1 MRRLLIALAA
11 TVALTLP
18 AAMTPA
24 ASAAPVP
31 QPDPLTTRV
40 SVANGQVQGNDRS
53 AASSSSRS
61 GRHVSFESLSTN
73 LVPGDTNGVVDVF
86 VRDRNLRTTSRISVS
101 GTGAQGNAG
110 SFGSAISGTGRYVAF
125 ISAASNLVPG
135 DTNGATDIFVRD
147 RLLWTTTRVSLP
159 TTGGQ
164 GNAGS
169 TVPSISYN
177 GRFVTFTSYAT
188 NLVPGDTNG
197 VPDLFVRDR
206 LFGTTTRVSISSTG
220 IQGNGQSGFTSS
232 MISGGGHHVIFYSE
246 ASNLV
251 PGDTNGAADIFV
263 RDLVLRTTSRV
274 SLTSGG
280 TQAYG
285 DSSGPAISADGRFA
299 AFSSWAAN
307 LVPDD
312 TNHAEDVFIRDPRT
326 GVTRRASVAT
336 GGGQRIGVSN
346 QPALSGDGQRVAFV
360 SNSFDLVPEDTNYAD
375 DVFLHEWSTN
385 TTTRLSVSPEGTE
398 ANASSNDPSIDHRGR
413 HVPFTSSATNM
424 VADDTNQRLD
434 VFVRDSPRST
444 AQPPPS

>member
-73 LVPGDTNGVVDVF
+73 LVPGDTNGVVDV
-86 VRDRNLRTTSRISVS
+86 S
-101 GTGAQGNAG
+101 
-110 SFGSAISGTGRYVAF
+110 
-125 ISAASNLVPG
+125 
-135 DTNGATDIFVRD
+135 
-147 RLLWTTTRVSLP
+147 
-159 TTGGQ
+159 
-164 GNAGS
+164 
-169 TVPSISYN
+169 
-177 GRFVTFTSYAT
+177 
-188 NLVPGDTNG
+188 
-197 VPDLFVRDR
+197 
-206 LFGTTTRVSISSTG
+206 
-220 IQGNGQSGFTSS
+220 
-232 MISGGGHHVIFYSE
+232 
-246 ASNLV
+246 
-251 PGDTNGAADIFV
+251 V
-263 RDLVLRTTSRV
+263 RDL
-274 SLTSGG
+274 
-280 TQAYG
+280 
-285 DSSGPAISADGRFA
+285 
-299 AFSSWAAN
+299 
-307 LVPDD
+307 
-312 TNHAEDVFIRDPRT
+312 RT